1 MADRTATI
9 VVIGAG
15 QAGLSA
21 GHHLQRRG
29 YLSAIQHPHA
39 ERSFVMLDA
48 DAAPGGAWQ
57 HRWESLRMATVNG
70 IFDLPGF
77 EQPPADPAEPS
88 RTAVPRYFAAFERER
103 QLPILRPVIVTAVE
117 RTDDEPD
124 GELLVTTADGT
135 WRTRAVINASGTWN
149 SPRLPVYPGA
159 DAFRGRQLHTRDYVS
174 ADAFRG
180 QRVAVVGGGISAV
193 QLLEEL
199 SAVTDTRWY
208 TRREPVFLEGDF
220 EPETIGRDV
229 IERVTAD
236 AEAGRP
242 TGSVVSYTG
251 LLWTDYARRAEAR
264 GALER
269 RPMFL
274 ALEPHGVREADG
286 SFTSVDAI
294 LWATGFTANLAH
306 LDPLSL
312 RNELG
317 AVQVRG
323 TRVVVEPRVHLIGFG
338 PSQSTVGANRAGR
351 AAVAE
356 LDRLLGRE
364 RVLAASA

>member
-21 GHHLQRRG
+21 GHHLQKRG
-29 YLSAIQHPHA
+29 YLSALEHPHA
-39 ERSFVMLDA
+39 ERTFVMLDA

-103 QLPILRPVIVTAVE
+103 QLPILRPVTVTAVE
-117 RTDDEPD
+117 RADDEPD
-124 GELLVTTADGT
+124 GDLLATTGAGT

-159 DAFRGRQLHTRDYVS
+159 DAFLGRQLHTRDYVS
-174 ADAFRG
+174 ADALRG

-199 SAVTDTRWY
+199 SAVTDTLWY
-208 TRREPVFLEGDF
+208 TRREPVFLEGEF
-220 EPETIGRDV
+220 EPETVGRDV

-286 SFTSVDAI
+286 TFTSVDAI

-306 LDPLSL
+306 LDPLAL
-312 RNELG
+312 RGELG